1 MLESSFEKLT
11 GIKINFHKSE
21 LFYYGDAREMEQQ
34 YTELF
39 GCDIGQYPFRYVGIP
54 MHHKRISNA
63 DWKIIEEKFEKK
75 IELLERKIIVLWRSI
90 GLNQLRVE

>member
-1 MLESSFEKLT
+1 
-11 GIKINFHKSE
+11 
-21 LFYYGDAREMEQQ
+21 MEQQ

-39 GCDIGQYPFRYVGIP
+39 GCDIGQYPFRYVGIQ

>member
-90 GLNQLRVE
+90 GRNQLRVE

>member
-39 GCDIGQYPFRYVGIP
+39 GCDIGQYPFRIVGIP

-75 IELLERKIIVLWRSI
+75 LSS
-90 GLNQLRVE
+90 

>member
-75 IELLERKIIVLWRSI
+75 LSS
-90 GLNQLRVE
+90 